1 MNQSSK
7 RAHAIPAISNIAG
20 NGGKAAG
27 ESIVAIEDG
36 SGAASATAL
45 SSQQRLATLQSAATV
60 MKNAGHCRIHAVIE
74 NEARR
79 VVRTQN
85 AMVKQDNDV
94 MYALARQRDADQE
107 QAEKQR
113 QRLADVNDEVNRKR
127 KLLAELDAAKRTLKE
142 VQDKQRAQKELND
155 CRNSMQTVL
164 LRDIEGGIGTR
175 QSRLKAAVNTRALVL
190 DRLSRHGTGLTAFQR
205 NNFAW
210 FKVHWEQKMSETYG
224 DEWAAVFTS
233 WMQAVI
239 ESLENGRNNA
249 FSEFVCSETERNFA
263 GEFALTLAGTRAA
276 SSDNSSPQ

>member
-1 MNQSSK
+1 MS
-7 RAHAIPAISNIAG
+7 
-20 NGGKAAG
+20 
-27 ESIVAIEDG
+27 
-36 SGAASATAL
+36 
-45 SSQQRLATLQSAATV
+45 
-60 MKNAGHCRIHAVIE
+60 
-74 NEARR
+74 
-79 VVRTQN
+79 
-85 AMVKQDNDV
+85 KQDMDV
-94 MYALARQRDADQE
+94 MSALARQRDADVE
-107 QAEKQR
+107 RLEKQR

-164 LRDIEGGIGTR
+164 LRDIEGGIGNR
-175 QSRLKAAVNTRALVL
+175 QSRLKAAVNTRAHVL

-210 FKVHWEQKMSETYG
+210 FKVHWEQKMSETHG
-224 DEWAAVFTS
+224 DEWPKVFTS

-263 GEFALTLAGTRAA
+263 GEFALTLPGTTAA
-276 SSDNSSPQ
+276 SSDNFSPQ